1 MPSPENPQRALATV
15 LAYQFMNREHPVDD
29 LSILS
34 SEFLAQQEEL
44 LAAREALKGWAAE
57 RGLEAKSEG
66 TIADV
71 LDELTQQVPAKANLA
86 VVDAEAVLGN

>member
-1 MPSPENPQRALATV
+1 MADAQRQLATV
-15 LAYQFMNREHPVDD
+15 LAYGFMNRAQPVDD
-29 LSILS
+29 LTILS

-57 RGLEAKSEG
+57 RGLAAKSEG

-71 LDELTQQVPAKANLA
+71 LDELTEQVPAKANLA
-86 VVDAEAVLGN
+86 AVAAEAVLGH

>member
-1 MPSPENPQRALATV
+1 MPEDTQRQLATV
-15 LAYQFMNREHPVDD
+15 LAYSFMNRAQPVDD

-71 LDELTQQVPAKANLA
+71 LDEVTKQVPAKTDLGLA
-86 VVDAEAVLGN
+86 QPAEAVLGN